1 MVFLAIK
8 DNPKLENCARLQN
21 LSYFAC
27 QRWNFCKSRHFLINN
42 LYSAMQY
49 MMNKQEKC
57 EIDGGG
63 AICQRFSMQKDF
75 NLLCKIG
82 HSPVYV
88 MKLALMVAQIG

>member
-1 MVFLAIK
+1 
-8 DNPKLENCARLQN
+8 
-21 LSYFAC
+21 
-27 QRWNFCKSRHFLINN
+27 
-42 LYSAMQY
+42 MQY